1 MRCFE
6 ILGLPDLA
14 TAGEVKQA
22 YHRLAEGT
30 HPDKGGDPC
39 EFHKIH
45 LAYKQAMSIAVEP
58 VTCDGC
64 LGTGRAMVS
73 RGFAAI
79 GIICAT
85 CGGTGTVER
94 TAVQQNKKE
103 ALDERHL
110 RSP

>member
-14 TAGEVKQA
+14 TAGEVKTA

-30 HPDKGGDPC
+30 HPDKGGDPR
-39 EFHKIH
+39 EFHKIR
-45 LAYKQAMSIAVEP
+45 LAYVQAMSIAVEP

-73 RGFAAI
+73 RGFSAI
-79 GIICAT
+79 GVICAM

-94 TAVQQNKKE
+94 MAAVSQNKKE
-103 ALDERHL
+103 TLGER
-110 RSP
+110 